1 MRPFNLTTYDWIPKV
16 FKEPLYLGMDT
27 IGSGYDRN
35 DRSFFGSISCL
46 QIFDYALD
54 PAAMLLKKNC
64 QDLPEEFRQPPC
76 PLDYELYDGT
86 CYKVSSVPAT
96 FAEAEMVCLPSP
108 QSPYQSQLAY
118 IGQVSH

>member
-1 MRPFNLTTYDWIPKV
+1 
-16 FKEPLYLGMDT
+16 MDS
-27 IGSGYDRN
+27 INSGGDTVE
-35 DRSFFGSISCL
+35 RSYFGSISCL

-76 PLDYELYDGT
+76 PLDYELYDGI

-96 FAEAEMVCLPSP
+96 FAEAEMVCLPNT
-108 QSPYQSQLAY
+108 QSRYESQLAY
-118 IGQVSH
+118 TENPKHWHYLSKKVSEKTDRSS